1 VFSFG
6 TDSIWI
12 DELYYYCYWY
22 LECSSCVHTATYILK
37 FIEFFFLFIFFIGR
51 YLSILLK
58 VDHETLMHPYE
69 TLLADVMY
77 DAMHMQCLINA
88 A

>member
-1 VFSFG
+1 LGFKSVERKKKVLG
-6 TDSIWI
+6 
-12 DELYYYCYWY
+12 
-22 LECSSCVHTATYILK
+22 LK
-37 FIEFFFLFIFFIGR
+37 NIGKIMCLAEIVKCKIGN
-51 YLSILLK
+51 LSILLK

>member
-1 VFSFG
+1 VGENKS
-6 TDSIWI
+6 
-12 DELYYYCYWY
+12 
-22 LECSSCVHTATYILK
+22 
-37 FIEFFFLFIFFIGR
+37 R
-51 YLSILLK
+51 NLSILLK

>member
-1 VFSFG
+1 MWLSYFFY
-6 TDSIWI
+6 SI
-12 DELYYYCYWY
+12 LRQLYWY
-22 LECSSCVHTATYILK
+22 HQKEASGASSEGI
-37 FIEFFFLFIFFIGR
+37 